1 MEDIANLLTL
11 TFRVTLKALF
21 TKTIKRFNF
30 SDLPLKSANKVD
42 YYPTSDD
49 ISTMTDWCLFFIS
62 KALTE
67 YHPAMKS
74 CKRFLK

>member
-1 MEDIANLLTL
+1 MEDLANLLIL
-11 TFRVTLKALF
+11 TFRALF
-21 TKTIKRFNF
+21 TKIIPFNF

-42 YYPTSDD
+42 YYPTSED

-62 KALTE
+62 KALAE